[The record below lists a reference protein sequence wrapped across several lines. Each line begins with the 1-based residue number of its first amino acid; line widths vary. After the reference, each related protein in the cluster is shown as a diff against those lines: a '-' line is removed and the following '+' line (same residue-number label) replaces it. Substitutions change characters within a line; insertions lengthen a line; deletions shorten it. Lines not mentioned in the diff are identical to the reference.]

1 MKKKAIVI
9 AGSRGIGKAIADQL
23 KELEFQT
30 IVTNSKELDTSNIK
44 SVENFIKSNKS
55 TDVLILNT
63 GGPPAKDFYKITK
76 EDWVQYFNQLF
87 LSFALML
94 QKIKVKKNGYVFLIS
109 SYYIKEPADNMAL
122 SNSFRIAASSIIKTY
137 GKINL
142 KNNITTLNFALG
154 PFYTDRLRQLNP
166 GKTKQQIGK
175 GLPLGRVGDT
185 KEIAF
190 LIKSIIKNEIK
201 YLNSQTIFL
210 DGGISNTL
218 I

>member
-23 KELEFQT
+23 IKLKFQT
-30 IVTNSKELDTSNIK
+30 IATNSSELDTSNIE
-44 SVENFIKSNKS
+44 SVEKFIKLNKS

-76 EDWVQYFNQLF
+76 EDWLKYFNQLF
-87 LSFALML
+87 LSFALIL

-109 SYYIKEPADNMAL
+109 SYYIKEPADNMVL
-122 SNSFRIAASSIIKTY
+122 SNSFRIAVSSILKTY

-142 KNNITTLNFALG
+142 KNNITTLNLALG

-175 GLPLGRVGDT
+175 QLPLGRVGDT
-185 KEIAF
+185 KEIAA
-190 LIKSIIKNEIK
+190 LIKSIIKEEIK